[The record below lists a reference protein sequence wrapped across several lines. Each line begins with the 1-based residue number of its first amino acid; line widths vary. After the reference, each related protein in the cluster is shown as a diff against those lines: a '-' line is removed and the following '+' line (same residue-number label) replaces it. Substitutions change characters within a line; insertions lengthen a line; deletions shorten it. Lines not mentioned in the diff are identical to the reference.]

1 MNCSIV
7 ILKFLKDDLDGV
19 EGKMFSVTEY
29 SFISHCAKSLTAL
42 IFKLS
47 NLLCAKV
54 YEIMHY

>member
-29 SFISHCAKSLTAL
+29 SLSSSHTVLKVW
-42 IFKLS
+42 
-47 NLLCAKV
+47 LL
-54 YEIMHY
+54 